1 MAEKVIND
9 ELTSAVL
16 DDGMMP
22 VAINALGERSAEYNA
37 EDLVGLPDETT
48 VKGQAAKAKKV
59 AGSSPA
65 VSPAGPGA
73 GVPGI
78 GG

>member
-48 VKGQAAKAKKV
+48 VKGQAAKAKKA

-65 VSPAGPGA
+65 AAVPGA
-73 GVPGI
+73 VPGI

>member
-22 VAINALGERSAEYNA
+22 VAINAAGERSAEYNA

-48 VKGQAAKAKKV
+48 VKGQAAKAKKA
-59 AGSSPA
+59 AGASPA

-73 GVPGI
+73 VPGI

>member
-22 VAINALGERSAEYNA
+22 VAINAAGERSAEYNA

-48 VKGQAAKAKKV
+48 VKGQAAKAKK
-59 AGSSPA
+59 AEGSSPA

>member
-48 VKGQAAKAKKV
+48 VKGQAAKAKKA

-73 GVPGI
+73 VPGI

>member
-22 VAINALGERSAEYNA
+22 VAINAAGERSAEYNA

-48 VKGQAAKAKKV
+48 VKGQAAKAKKA

-65 VSPAGPGA
+65 ASPVGPGA
-73 GVPGI
+73 ASPVV

>member
-48 VKGQAAKAKKV
+48 AKAKKA

-73 GVPGI
+73 VPGI

>member
-22 VAINALGERSAEYNA
+22 VAINAAGERSAEYNA

-48 VKGQAAKAKKV
+48 VKGQAAKAKKA
-59 AGSSPA
+59 AGSSPT

-73 GVPGI
+73 VPGI